1 MSLQNF
7 LQSQGPLALLKLISL
22 KSQRLSSELSERSLD
37 PFLSL
42 RIALDGTLRTQTS
55 SKQSSLSTNKQS
67 TKSEEGVR
75 SNVSE
80 SGGLEHGCEVGQ
92 GLGAATSELHSDGLF
107 SCAEGV
113 EHGGSVGTKAV
124 GEVEAEGEAHDGANG
139 RVRRDTRGC
148 RLESCTV

>member
-80 SGGLEHGCEVGQ
+80 SGGLEHGREVGK
-92 GLGAATSELHSDGLF
+92 GFGTAAGELYGDRLL
-107 SCAEGV
+107 SCAESV
-113 EHGGSVGTKAV
+113 EHGGSVGAEAV
-124 GEVEAEGEAHDGANG
+124 GEEEAKGEAYNGANG
-139 RVRRDTRGC
+139 CVC
-148 RLESCTV
+148 